1 MHGPLQERYGGTCQ
15 ACFQESY
22 ALSCWCLPLL
32 LPPRMRFW
40 GWAGQQLGAASPSLL
55 LWLVSGNDS
64 AALAVLSGSEATSEG
79 RGYIGGWGLV

>member
-1 MHGPLQERYGGTCQ
+1 
-15 ACFQESY
+15 
-22 ALSCWCLPLL
+22 
-32 LPPRMRFW
+32 MRFW